1 MSDTRDSH
9 QGTSQA
15 IDNLE
20 NAMEMRRE
28 GARGA
33 ADHHHHHNGIE
44 DDSVTRRSRAETGD
58 ARTSIRETPNPSMA
72 MMSTEKQSPPRQVT
86 EEDIQKLRDDLQQ
99 SLQEEER
106 LTIAQM
112 QLISQLEKINGSI
125 ISLEK
130 EERMGKLAIQQAQII
145 RLLKKAQDP
154 GNMEIDDETITITP
168 ER

>member
-1 MSDTRDSH
+1 MSQPIET
-9 QGTSQA
+9 
-15 IDNLE
+15 
-20 NAMEMRRE
+20 RRE
-28 GARGA
+28 GGKIAP
-33 ADHHHHHNGIE
+33 DHVTGESQERRMMMDAPSQSVTTSANSEEKPTSPPISE
-44 DDSVTRRSRAETGD
+44 DDVHR
-58 ARTSIRETPNPSMA
+58 
-72 MMSTEKQSPPRQVT
+72 
-86 EEDIQKLRDDLQQ
+86 LRDELQQ

-154 GNMEIDDETITITP
+154 GNKEIDDEIITITP

>member
-1 MSDTRDSH
+1 MSDTRDSP

-15 IDNLE
+15 IDNLG
-20 NAMEMRRE
+20 NAMETRRE
-28 GARGA
+28 GGRGT
-33 ADHHHHHNGIE
+33 ADHHQHHHGIE
-44 DDSVTRRSRAETGD
+44 DDSVPRRSRPETGD
-58 ARTSIRETPNPSMA
+58 ARTSTREAPNPSMA
-72 MMSTEKQSPPRQVT
+72 MAATEKQSPPRPIT
-86 EEDIQKLRDDLQQ
+86 EADIQKLREDLQQ

-125 ISLEK
+125 LTLEK

-154 GNMEIDDETITITP
+154 GNTEIDDETITITP